1 MSLRVLG
8 LLALLAGSLLAGCR
22 GPADSFD
29 PGQQVHVI
37 VKLTERPK
45 VALGLRPVVTIGDQ
59 VAKSERRP
67 IGPKGPLAFETAILR
82 VPRGDHR
89 LSIWEPTTRTDAR
102 DGIRVEGDLW
112 IVMEISPGARRGRLR
127 YFDSPP
133 PAEIGRWI
141 PLVPVPH

>member
-8 LLALLAGSLLAGCR
+8 LLALLAGCGK
-22 GPADSFD
+22 GPAAAFD
-29 PGQQVHVI
+29 AGQHVHVI

-45 VALGLRPVVTIGDQ
+45 VAIGLRPVVTIGER

-67 IGPKGPLAFETAILR
+67 LGPKGPLALETAVVR

-89 LSIWEPTTRTDAR
+89 LSIWEPTTRTGAR
-102 DGIRVEGDLW
+102 DNFRVEGDLW
-112 IVMEISPGARRGRLR
+112 IVMEIAPGARQGRLR
-127 YFDSPP
+127 YFDRPP
-133 PAEIGRWI
+133 HAEIGKWI